1 MPLANPTKKG
11 LLTLRAA
18 VVLFCAL
25 IIGATTGYLTYLGT
39 KEPTNAA
46 LAGGAA
52 FAGAVIWLDK
62 IIAA

>member
-1 MPLANPTKKG
+1 MPRANPTKKG
-11 LLTLRAA
+11 LLTVRAA

-25 IIGATTGYLTYLGT
+25 IIGATTGALTYLGT
-39 KEPTNAA
+39 NEPTKAI

>member
-1 MPLANPTKKG
+1 
-11 LLTLRAA
+11 
-18 VVLFCAL
+18 VLFCAL
-25 IIGATTGYLTYLGT
+25 IVGTATGALTYLGT
-39 KEPTNAA
+39 KELANAV

>member
-18 VVLFCAL
+18 VVLFSALIVGAATCAL
-25 IIGATTGYLTYLGT
+25 TYFGT
-39 KEPTNAA
+39 KEPSKAL
-46 LAGGAA
+46 LAGVAA

>member
-1 MPLANPTKKG
+1 MPRANPSKKG

-25 IIGATTGYLTYLGT
+25 IIGAATGALTYLGT
-39 KEPTNAA
+39 KEPSNAV

-52 FAGAVIWLDK
+52 FAGAVIWLDT
-62 IIAA
+62 IIAP